1 MPPIRFIML
10 GCFLGA
16 GKTTAIARLAGM
28 YQASGRQVAII
39 TNDHASELVDTHT
52 LRSLGF
58 NVGEIPGAC
67 FCGNL
72 DDLTS
77 AVERTGDLI
86 RPDVVLVEPV
96 GSCTDMVATV
106 IRPLRRLFAQEFD
119 VAPYGVLLKPS
130 HGAKIL
136 NAKLKNGA
144 AGGGFSPQAE
154 YIFRQQLEEADFVAI
169 NRVDQL
175 PAEQVD
181 ELERS
186 LKEQYPDTP
195 ILRTSAKTGAGFDS
209 LVEFLEQRGEFGQKI
224 LALDYDQYAAGEA
237 DLGWLNGTCLVQGVA
252 PFELDE
258 LLLGMV
264 QRLHSSLAAAC
275 AETAHLKVIGQWEGA
290 FGVANLIASHT
301 APELSLAAQRKV
313 PKAHLIVN
321 ARVAADPEL
330 LQSHVTAALQQ
341 TAEALGLT
349 VTDRQMQS
357 FRPGRPVRP
366 PSVFAAQL

>member
-10 GCFLGA
+10 GGFLGA

-28 YQASGRQVAII
+28 YQASGKPVAII

-77 AVERTGDLI
+77 AVERAGDLI
-86 RPDVVLVEPV
+86 QPEVVLVEPV
-96 GSCTDMVATV
+96 GSCTDMVGTV

-130 HGAKIL
+130 HGGKIL
-136 NAKLKNGA
+136 SGA

-154 YIFRQQLEEADFVAI
+154 YIFRQQLEEADFVTI

-175 PAEQVD
+175 AAEQVD
-181 ELERS
+181 ELER
-186 LKEQYPDTP
+186 LLRDQYPETP
-195 ILRTSAKTGAGFDS
+195 VLRASAKTGAGFDA
-209 LVEFLEQRGEFGQKI
+209 VMEFLEQRGEFGQKV
-224 LALDYDQYAAGEA
+224 LALDYEQYAAGEA
-237 DLGWLNGTCLVQGVA
+237 DLGWLNGTCLAQGTA

-258 LLLGMV
+258 LLLGIV
-264 QRLHSSLAAAC
+264 QRLHSSLAAAG

-290 FGVANLIASHT
+290 FGVANLVASQT
-301 APELSLAAQRKV
+301 GPELSLAARRKV
-313 PKAHLIVN
+313 PKAHLILN

-330 LQSHVTAALQQ
+330 LQSHVSAALEA
-341 TAEALGLT
+341 TAEALGL
-349 VTDRQMQS
+349 VITDRQTQS

-366 PSVFAAQL
+366 ASVFAGQL